1 MEITALTKKDIEFL
15 KWLDSKENE
24 KFWVKDENGEKVLLK
39 DGWDKAQ
46 EEYKRRIKQ
55 IADNKTVFYSEEF
68 KP

>member
-1 MEITALTKKDIEFL
+1 MEHGTLTKEDIEFL

-46 EEYKRRIKQ
+46 EEYNRIKQ
-55 IADNKTVFYSEEF
+55 VADNKTVFYSEEF
-68 KP
+68 RP